1 MILHVTAPPGWSVIS
16 DMPAAGNGFASLTPS
31 YWGMFVTGPYKADE
45 LKTRRVAVSVNI
57 LNADPGAARYLQ
69 ATTARVLDYYAETFG
84 PLPSP
89 GFQIVEVEGAN
100 WTSRWS
106 AGALIIAASK
116 FRRDFDDATLA
127 RLLARQ
133 WFPLKVSAETPAD
146 AWLVDGMA
154 TFAGLLYLE
163 KQLSPLEFQAQADKA
178 LVKALAYEGK
188 MTPRQAGTFSRD
200 SLEYHSLVEYKG
212 AYILRMLRWVMGD
225 SKFNELIS
233 RYMEAF
239 RDTPATTEAFMRLAS
254 TVAGEN
260 LNYFFEQW
268 LNSWGAPEFQTE
280 FTVYRTSTGYKVR
293 GTVKQN
299 LDLFR
304 MPVELQIV
312 TDGEP
317 EFQRVELAGPSS
329 EFEVTTVRKP
339 REIQIDPE
347 KKILRSSPDIRL
359 QVAINRGEEY
369 AAEDRLDQAIAE
381 YQHAIDMN
389 ARSTLALFRLG
400 EALFE
405 EGNLQVA
412 AQQFREALSG
422 DLKPKWVEVWC
433 HINLGKIYDIRGF
446 RDRAVAAYQ
455 QAVNTG
461 DDSYGAQA
469 EAKQYLATPF
479 RGSATATRN

>member
-1 MILHVTAPPGWSVIS
+1 
-16 DMPAAGNGFASLTPS
+16 
-31 YWGMFVTGPYKADE
+31 
-45 LKTRRVAVSVNI
+45 
-57 LNADPGAARYLQ
+57 
-69 ATTARVLDYYAETFG
+69 
-84 PLPSP
+84 
-89 GFQIVEVEGAN
+89 
-100 WTSRWS
+100 
-106 AGALIIAASK
+106 
-116 FRRDFDDATLA
+116 
-127 RLLARQ
+127 
-133 WFPLKVSAETPAD
+133 
-146 AWLVDGMA
+146 
-154 TFAGLLYLE
+154 
-163 KQLSPLEFQAQADKA
+163 
-178 LVKALAYEGK
+178 
-188 MTPRQAGTFSRD
+188 
-200 SLEYHSLVEYKG
+200 
-212 AYILRMLRWVMGD
+212 
-225 SKFNELIS
+225 
-233 RYMEAF
+233 
-239 RDTPATTEAFMRLAS
+239 
-254 TVAGEN
+254 
-260 LNYFFEQW
+260 
-268 LNSWGAPEFQTE
+268 
-280 FTVYRTSTGYKVR
+280 
-293 GTVKQN
+293 
-299 LDLFR
+299 